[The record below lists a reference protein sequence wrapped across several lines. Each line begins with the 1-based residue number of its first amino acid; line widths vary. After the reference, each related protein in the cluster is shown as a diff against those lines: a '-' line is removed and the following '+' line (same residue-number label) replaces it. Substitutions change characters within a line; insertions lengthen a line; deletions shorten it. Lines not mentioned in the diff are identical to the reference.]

1 MCAIAVLGSAAGA
14 ITASAETPNIPT
26 SSVTGPIA
34 VSAGS
39 YPYLATDID
48 LDRYGYVEHEYFLEG
63 QAYRYD
69 VSGPIDVAASR
80 IETGGPGDDG
90 RFPFKTRIVV
100 RRPAAP
106 AKANG
111 AVIAEWNN
119 VTSTQDV
126 EFNWFGDPYFLLKNG
141 YTFVGV
147 TAQSIGVN
155 SLKSFDPARYSSLT
169 VNGNGTVTGP
179 DADALS
185 YDIFSSV
192 VKALKGGRTGVDPL
206 GGITP
211 SIVIASGESQSCGRL
226 SNHYNRIEPV
236 HGIVDA
242 YLLTVCTAPLRTDRA
257 DKAVRIISENENL
270 TPRPPSTFPDTDSIR
285 HWEVAGGSHLP
296 RIAFDNLNP
305 VFTRDFAAVTA
316 ECQKF
321 PLSLVKW
328 PYTQNAAIR
337 HLVEWTGGGA
347 APPIAARGQY
357 LPDNTLDRDEYGIA
371 RGGIRYPDVTVP
383 VAVNDGVNDTGAGGS
398 LFSLFCGLFG
408 SSTPFD
414 QSRLHSLYT
423 DHSDYVARYSRAAD
437 DLVGTGFILQEDAD
451 RLKEDA
457 RAFARLR
464 PAAPV
469 AGSRATRRAVR
480 LGWIGTE
487 ADQTTFSLERSRA
500 KGPRRWRKVKLQP
513 GGSNRASLAKEP
525 QGTHVY
531 RVRSRTILPG
541 TNISPPETVET
552 PFSRAGHTVKVDR
565 AGPRKPRI
573 VITGRRSKGVY
584 RGRVKIKVIGRP
596 DRKLPDGSAGVGLNR
611 RSVPKVRRISRAG
624 RTVIRV
630 STRDKLG
637 NRSPVARAV
646 VRIRR

>member
-1 MCAIAVLGSAAGA
+1 MGFVRNVSWIVAFAGMAVALWAGP
-14 ITASAETPNIPT
+14 ASAGMNDIPT
-26 SSVTGPIA
+26 STVSGPIA
-34 VSAGS
+34 VAAGS
-39 YPYLATDID
+39 HPYLATDID
-48 LDRYGYVEHEYFLEG
+48 LERYRYVEHEYFLEG

-69 VSGPIDVAASR
+69 TGGAIDEPAPR

-90 RFPFKTRIVV
+90 RFPFRTRIVV
-100 RRPAAP
+100 RRPAVP
-106 AKANG
+106 AEANG
-111 AVIAEWNN
+111 TVIAEWNN

-155 SLKSFDPARYSSLT
+155 SLKSFDAGRYSSLT
-169 VNGNGTVTGP
+169 VNGNGAVPGP

-192 VKALKGGRTGVDPL
+192 VKALKGGRNGVDPL

-211 SIVIASGESQSCGRL
+211 STVIASGESQSCSRL
-226 SNHYNRIEPV
+226 SGHYNRIEPV
-236 HGIVDA
+236 HEIVDA
-242 YLLTVCTAPLRTDRA
+242 YLLTVCTAPLRTDRPE
-257 DKAVRIISENENL
+257 KAVRIISENENRI
-270 TPRPPSTFPDTDSIR
+270 PRTAETLPDTASIR

-337 HLVEWTGGGA
+337 HIVEWAGGGA

-383 VAVNDGVNDTGAGGS
+383 VAVNDGINDTGAGGS

-414 QSRLHSLYT
+414 QTLLHSIYT
-423 DHSDYVARYSRAAD
+423 DHSDYVTKYSRAAD
-437 DLVGTGFILQEDAD
+437 EMVGTGFILQEDAD

-469 AGSRATRRAVR
+469 AVKRATRGAIR
-480 LGWIGTE
+480 LSWIGTE
-487 ADQTTFSLERSRA
+487 ADQSTFTLERSRA
-500 KGPRRWRKVKLQP
+500 KGARKWRKVKRRPIAMGRVTL
-513 GGSNRASLAKEP
+513 GSEP

-531 RVRSRTILPG
+531 RVSSRTTLPG
-541 TNISPPETVET
+541 TNISAPETVVT
-552 PFSRAGHTVKVDR
+552 PFSVASRTVKVDR
-565 AGPRKPRI
+565 TGPRKPRI
-573 VITGRRSKGVY
+573 VTGEGARGVY
-584 RGRVKIKVIGRP
+584 RGRVKVKVVGRP
-596 DRKLPDGSAGVGLNR
+596 DRRLPDGSAGVGLN
-611 RSVPKVRRISRAG
+611 PKS
-624 RTVIRV
+624 
-630 STRDKLG
+630 
-637 NRSPVARAV
+637 
-646 VRIRR
+646 